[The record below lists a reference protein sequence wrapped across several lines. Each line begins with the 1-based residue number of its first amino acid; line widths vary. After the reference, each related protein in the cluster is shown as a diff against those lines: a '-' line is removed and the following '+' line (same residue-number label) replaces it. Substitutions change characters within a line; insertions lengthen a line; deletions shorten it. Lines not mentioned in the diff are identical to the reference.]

1 MDIGMEFFV
10 IAAEANQTLHDDWPS
25 PRLVHYIYIFR
36 GSCPL
41 REFCHIQNSLY
52 VQVLGSLIF
61 ATLLH
66 GIQAVGVSQSLWR
79 GTRNGIIELSQG
91 CHLYSAPTTFGI
103 CRHSSL
109 MKDHTNINFMPNGPQ
124 QIHSYCMYWY
134 QTEQK
139 QNQTKDTITQNK
151 QKKQIWL
158 LHTPGNRLGLFF

>member
-61 ATLLH
+61 VTLLH
-66 GIQAVGVSQSLWR
+66 GTPAAGVSQALRR
-79 GTRNGIIELSQG
+79 GTRNGITELSQG
-91 CHLYSAPTTFGI
+91 SGRHLHSAGPPSRWASAHILVGCI
-103 CRHSSL
+103 SL
-109 MKDHTNINFMPNGPQ
+109 NL
-124 QIHSYCMYWY
+124 S
-134 QTEQK
+134 
-139 QNQTKDTITQNK
+139 
-151 QKKQIWL
+151 WL
-158 LHTPGNRLGLFF
+158 SDLY